1 MLEQLRDQ
9 FEAFPLDFYSHLFLL
24 LPVAMA
30 VYRRKLLTPA
40 LAVVA
45 IYFGIRFLE
54 ETVFL
59 YYALQVMHNIGLIN
73 RTLILD
79 MLVIGLIYYLG
90 FVSSRLYRRTTVI
103 VTLIAFLIA
112 VLNVVLSPSQARY
125 TAVSWPIIRLLLII
139 LSLAYF
145 NKILAENRVRTI
157 VQHSLFW
164 VCAGFLFY
172 GMGTFMTSVFNDY
185 LIKSPKETYNV
196 FSYMKELISMLCSIM
211 VATGIWVSKYDKD
224 NYIQPV

>member
-30 VYRRKLLTPA
+30 TYRRRLLTPA

-79 MLVIGLIYYLG
+79 MLVIGLVYYLG
-90 FVSSRLYRRTTVI
+90 FDSSRPYRRATVI
-103 VTLIAFLIA
+103 VTLIAFSIA
-112 VLNVVLSPSQARY
+112 LLNVVLSPIRASQ
-125 TAVSWPIIRLLLII
+125 TAISWPIIRILLII
-139 LSLAYF
+139 LSLTYF

-157 VQHSLFW
+157 LLHSLFW

-172 GMGTFMTSVFNDY
+172 GMGTFMTSIFNDY
-185 LIKSPKETYNV
+185 LITSPKKTYNA
-196 FSYMKELISMLCSIM
+196 FSYMKELISILCSIM
-211 VATGIWVSKYDKD
+211 VAIGLWVSKYDKD